1 MREIVADEHKIVSV
15 KSIENLNLTLITFAV
30 HELRSIRE
38 NREIKKPAKI
48 SWITVT
54 NSSRASV

>member
-15 KSIENLNLTLITFAV
+15 KSIENSNLTLITFAV

-38 NREIKKPAKI
+38 NHEIKKPAKI

-54 NSSRASV
+54 NSSQAS